1 MMIYLLYLCVKVKMR
16 FSFSDDSDYSYPD
29 YSYPDHCYFDSD
41 GEKHFYG
48 FDGDFDSD
56 VDYFY

>member
-1 MMIYLLYLCVKVKMR
+1 MR